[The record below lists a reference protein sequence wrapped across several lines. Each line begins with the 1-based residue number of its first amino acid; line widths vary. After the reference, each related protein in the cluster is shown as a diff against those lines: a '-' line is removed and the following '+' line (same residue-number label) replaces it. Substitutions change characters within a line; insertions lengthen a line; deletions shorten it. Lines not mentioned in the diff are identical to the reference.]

1 MTQFNETNGINP
13 KSLGIINTENT
24 GEGGEFVD
32 FGGKSRVSQEGTR
45 YVGKVGQV
53 TMESKTKFEEEGI
66 A

>member
-1 MTQFNETNGINP
+1 MRQMILNLWGLLTQRIQG
-13 KSLGIINTENT
+13 KV
-24 GEGGEFVD
+24 GEFVD

-53 TMESKTKFEEEGI
+53 TMESKTKFEEEGG